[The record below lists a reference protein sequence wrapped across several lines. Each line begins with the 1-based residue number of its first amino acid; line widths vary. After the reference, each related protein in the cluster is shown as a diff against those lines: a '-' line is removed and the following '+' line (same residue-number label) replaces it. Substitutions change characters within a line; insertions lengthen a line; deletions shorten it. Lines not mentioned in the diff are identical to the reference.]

1 MTGLISAFPSLALVI
16 SVTVQT
22 LPAPAVPRLTK
33 SPPLPTSL
41 FQNLPTSPK
50 YAAAPLSRVSPPPL
64 SPSTLHFQVPP
75 LSAIRSA
82 APTPLSPSISLI
94 QTAGPVSRPSTT
106 PPPLTLPSPPQ
117 VLPISPSAVLHSSPS
132 SVPVSRMSAALSL

>member
-50 YAAAPLSRVSPPPL
+50 YPAAPLSRVSPPPL
-64 SPSTLHFQVPP
+64 SP
-75 LSAIRSA
+75 IRSA